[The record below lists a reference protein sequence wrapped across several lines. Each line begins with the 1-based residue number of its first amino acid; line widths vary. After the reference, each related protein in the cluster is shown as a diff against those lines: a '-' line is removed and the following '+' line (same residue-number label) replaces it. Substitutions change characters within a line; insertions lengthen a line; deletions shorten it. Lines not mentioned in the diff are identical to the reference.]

1 MGAQPSVSELLD
13 NAASL
18 DKQAFESFFK
28 KIVQL
33 RAQRHPAVL
42 PKEESDLLQ
51 KINRGFPNDKWER
64 LDFLNDKLEYETLN
78 EVEHTELMTL
88 IDKYEAY
95 MVQRVRYLGRLAIL
109 RKISLDELVE
119 QLGIAPKHNG

>member
-1 MGAQPSVSELLD
+1 MGAHPSVSELLD

-18 DKQAFESFFK
+18 DKQEFESFFK
-28 KIVQL
+28 KMVLL

-51 KINRGFPNDKWER
+51 KINLGFPQDKWDRIE
-64 LDFLNDKLEYETLN
+64 FLNGKLEYETLS
-78 EVEHTELMTL
+78 EVEHAELMSL

-95 MVQRVRYLGRLAIL
+95 MVRRVRYLGQLAIL
-109 RKISLDELVE
+109 RKVSLNELIE
-119 QLGIAPKHNG
+119 QLGIAPKYHG